1 MAEKIRNSDNMK
13 NFDIVALV
21 CGAIVIYMIIG
32 CTIFIFKQLKYN
44 LKFMSIIFISVII
57 GLGVICLYNYFKNF

>member
-1 MAEKIRNSDNMK
+1 MK
-13 NFDIVALV
+13 NFDIVTFV

-44 LKFMSIIFISVII
+44 LKFTIIIFISVVI
-57 GLGVICLYNYFKNF
+57 GLGLICLYNYFKNF